1 MVKGY
6 ESVAHWRVFQNGW
19 LWEILTL
26 RISEKCSVM
35 LQIRKIIIKIVI
47 KYLFS
52 LERKY
57 QMLANMWGG
66 RILMGVYIIW
76 ASLVAQMVV
85 CLQCRRPGLIPGSER
100 SPGEGNGKPLHYS
113 CLENPMNR
121 GPWQAI
127 VLGVTQCQTRLK
139 WLSTHAVHW
148 YTGKLSG

>member
-85 CLQCRRPGLIPGSER
+85 CLQCRRLGLIPGSER

-139 WLSTHAVHW
+139 RLSTHAVHW

>member
-1 MVKGY
+1 
-6 ESVAHWRVFQNGW
+6 
-19 LWEILTL
+19 
-26 RISEKCSVM
+26 
-35 LQIRKIIIKIVI
+35 
-47 KYLFS
+47 
-52 LERKY
+52 
-57 QMLANMWGG
+57 MLANMWGG

-139 WLSTHAVHW
+139 RLSTHAVH
-148 YTGKLSG
+148 